1 MALRSRF
8 DDCPQNDTDVS
19 VVVISS
25 SEGESS
31 PSNLPKRTTDSADDA
46 VSVHADLRSWFASGT
61 HHR

>member
-25 SEGESS
+25 FEGESS
-31 PSNLPKRTTDSADDA
+31 PAKLPKRTTDSDDA
-46 VSVHADLRSWFASGT
+46 VSVHADLRSRFASGT